1 MQAYDNLDTGDCV
14 FTEAAPV
21 HVYLVVEMCD
31 DDFYGHYKVV
41 QAFSAPDAA
50 LSFKMQLEARNEYIA
65 YSTVSYEVM

>member
-31 DDFYGHYKVV
+31 DDSGHYKVV

-50 LSFKMQLEARNEYIA
+50 LSFRMQLKARNKCGA
-65 YSTVSYEVM
+65 YSTVSCEVM

>member
-1 MQAYDNLDTGDCV
+1 MQACDNLDTGDCV

-31 DDFYGHYKVV
+31 GGFPHYRVV

-50 LSFKMQLEARNEYIA
+50 LSFKMQLEARNEYIT
-65 YSTVSYEVM
+65 YSTVSCEVM